1 MKRFVIVAVLASMA
15 LGACGNLEEDEK
27 IYTAGELGMIIEW
40 NYSGWSE
47 VMNETDETVTLVTTY
62 TDLNSDIRPTELT
75 SVIKPGNA
83 VQLKSGAFIPGVS
96 IGECLTATIKLGDG
110 TEIVCTRGYY
120 ESRYDCHYDD
130 PWSERFFGNYEQ
142 RGDYEVRICQ
152 GKKVRHDLTIR
163 TYHIDKTLV
172 NVWTAGQ

>member
-1 MKRFVIVAVLASMA
+1 MKRFVLVAVLASMA
-15 LGACGNLEEDEK
+15 LSACENLEDEK
-27 IYTAGELGMIIEW
+27 IYTAEELGMIIEW

-47 VMNETDETVTLVTTY
+47 VKNETDGTVTLVTTY
-62 TDLNSDIRPTELT
+62 TDLYSDIRPTEYT
-75 SVIKPGNA
+75 SVIMPGDA
-83 VQLKSGAFIPGVS
+83 AHLKSGAFIPGIS
-96 IGECLTATIKLGDG
+96 IGECLTATIKLGGG

-142 RGDYEVRICQ
+142 RSDYEVV
-152 GKKVRHDLTIR
+152 KMHDKNVRHNLSIR

-172 NVWTAGQ
+172 DTWTAGQ